1 MLGQLLKNDFVKN
14 TSTLFSGL
22 LVVQLLNFLFALILP
37 RYCLPSD
44 FAVLG
49 IFTSLVLI
57 LNELVNAKLDMAV
70 MLPEDTAE
78 ASSIVH
84 AAYTGA
90 GIFSIFLIIP
100 ACLMAWFYQIAYLL
114 IPLTVWLSGI
124 QQPIVVWLNKTGQY
138 KRIST
143 LRIIQV
149 ATTIPATLLLLI
161 VQVPHALIIGFC
173 MGIAAAAL
181 FSLRYFQPRFNITL
195 LRDKLREYGQFPRYG
210 TWSALINNLSRNS
223 IPLLLAQ
230 FFSSGTVGIYSYAT
244 RLLGA
249 PSGLYTGA
257 VGQVYWQ
264 AASKEDNRELRK
276 TTLRL
281 MTWTLLLACIPAIA
295 IAVYGQEIFAVLFGN
310 VWREAG
316 KVAQYLI
323 LWYVAG
329 LFITP
334 VSVVL
339 DVRNKL
345 SFELKYNIVLFI
357 GRAAAIVAGGLTG
370 NFYISLLLFVAFSML
385 MHIYL
390 LYFIYFKVLQD
401 EYPA

>member
-1 MLGQLLKNDFVKN
+1 
-14 TSTLFSGL
+14 
-22 LVVQLLNFLFALILP
+22 
-37 RYCLPSD
+37 
-44 FAVLG
+44 
-49 IFTSLVLI
+49 
-57 LNELVNAKLDMAV
+57 MA
-70 MLPEDTAE
+70 
-78 ASSIVH
+78 
-84 AAYTGA
+84 
-90 GIFSIFLIIP
+90 
-100 ACLMAWFYQIAYLL
+100 
-114 IPLTVWLSGI
+114 
-124 QQPIVVWLNKTGQY
+124 
-138 KRIST
+138 
-143 LRIIQV
+143 
-149 ATTIPATLLLLI
+149 
-161 VQVPHALIIGFC
+161 
-173 MGIAAAAL
+173 
-181 FSLRYFQPRFNITL
+181 
-195 LRDKLREYGQFPRYG
+195 
-210 TWSALINNLSRNS
+210 
-223 IPLLLAQ
+223 
-230 FFSSGTVGIYSYAT
+230 
-244 RLLGA
+244 
-249 PSGLYTGA
+249 
-257 VGQVYWQ
+257 
-264 AASKEDNRELRK
+264 
-276 TTLRL
+276 
-281 MTWTLLLACIPAIA
+281 WTLLLACIPAIA

>member
-1 MLGQLLKNDFVKN
+1 
-14 TSTLFSGL
+14 
-22 LVVQLLNFLFALILP
+22 
-37 RYCLPSD
+37 
-44 FAVLG
+44 VLG

-78 ASSIVH
+78 ASSIVD

-100 ACLMAWFYQIAYLL
+100 AGLLAWFYQTAYLL

-124 QQPIVVWLNKTGQY
+124 QQPIVVLLNKTGQY

-210 TWSALINNLSRNS
+210 TWSALIN

-281 MTWTLLLACIPAIA
+281 MAWTLLLACIPAIA

-370 NFYISLLLFVAFSML
+370 NFYVSLLLFVAFSML

-401 EYPA
+401 EYQA